1 MNMGA
6 GGFKEE
12 LDAGVNASDGTVEES
27 HKRQSSR
34 EYSHDGSLDTARFNA
49 EVDVYNGNAGWL
61 GDLKKGLADFASS
74 NAGIAA
80 AASAAVLGLTAV
92 AAAGGV
98 AAIAMRGGGLGA
110 AAGGIAGGIATR
122 AGAVA
127 AGVARFAGP
136 AGLVVGA
143 GAAGYGVG
151 SVINKHAVEG
161 TAFGDKLGESLAK
174 TLAFFG
180 NDEAQAAIE
189 AQAKYDE
196 MIAQQQQ
203 ANQLSADMIGKLN
216 SLITVTSLNKPIPMQ
231 FPKFPTA
238 ASLLDSISNKTATE
252 EQRYGAPPSYSFLK

>member
-1 MNMGA
+1 M
-6 GGFKEE
+6 
-12 LDAGVNASDGTVEES
+12 
-27 HKRQSSR
+27 
-34 EYSHDGSLDTARFNA
+34 
-49 EVDVYNGNAGWL
+49 
-61 GDLKKGLADFASS
+61 
-74 NAGIAA
+74 
-80 AASAAVLGLTAV
+80 
-92 AAAGGV
+92 
-98 AAIAMRGGGLGA
+98 
-110 AAGGIAGGIATR
+110 
-122 AGAVA
+122 
-127 AGVARFAGP
+127 
-136 AGLVVGA
+136 VGA

-180 NDEAQAAIE
+180 NDEAQAALE

-238 ASLLDSISNKTATE
+238 ASLLDGISNKTATE